1 MKKKGL
7 IIGTVLAMGIILII
21 RFAVSFG
28 VKTILMSER
37 KDTKVM
43 LEELWY
49 NFGTDYRNY
58 EDIPVEEVTIKSEDG
73 LNLKGYYHNAYPE
86 SNKVVIINHGYT
98 ANHYVTYQYTD
109 VFFEEGYNV
118 LLVDMRS
125 HGESEG
131 DIASYSY
138 NESKDMGLWVNFIK
152 SKVGENAY
160 IGLHGQSMG
169 AATVLSYGGQ
179 HPEEIK
185 FVIEDCGFTTA
196 REAIK
201 FQFEEAKI
209 PFWPLYDL
217 VRGRINRKYDFDLN
231 DISPSDAIVNSDV
244 PTLFIHGTADN
255 IVPTWMTE
263 EMYNKKKGEKDML
276 YLVEGAGHMESY
288 SKDKEMYK
296 AKIREFLNNV
306 E

>member
-1 MKKKGL
+1 MKKKL
-7 IIGTVLAMGIILII
+7 IIIGVILIAIIAII
-21 RFAVSFG
+21 RFAVTFG

-37 KDTKVM
+37 KDSKVM

-49 NFGTDYRNY
+49 NFDTDYRNY
-58 EDIPVEEVTIKSEDG
+58 ENIPVEEVTIKSEDK
-73 LNLKGYYHNAYPE
+73 LNLKGYYHNVYPD

-138 NESKDMGLWVNFIK
+138 YEAKDMGLWVNFVK
-152 SKVGENAY
+152 DKVGEDAY

-169 AATVLSYGGQ
+169 AATVLEYGGNNPQ
-179 HPEEIK
+179 EIK
-185 FVIEDCGFTTA
+185 FIIEDCGFTTA
-196 REAIK
+196 KDAIK
-201 FQFEEAKI
+201 FQFEQAKI

-217 VRGRINRKYDFDLN
+217 VRARVKRSYDFDLN
-231 DISPSDAIVNSDV
+231 NISPRDAIVNSNV
-244 PTLFIHGTADN
+244 PTLFIHGINDD

-263 EMYNKKKGEKDML
+263 QMYNEKKGPKDML
-276 YLVEGAGHMESY
+276 YLVDGAGHMESY
-288 SKDKEMYK
+288 AKDKESYK
-296 AKIREFLNNV
+296 KTIIKFLNNLN
-306 E
+306 